1 MLASPVHMH
10 IPDGFLTPAVAA
22 LGWAL
27 AIVMIVV
34 ALRQTRRQL
43 DDRMVPMMGVLAAFI
58 FAAQAINFPVAAGTS
73 GHLIGAALAAIVL
86 GPWAAML
93 IMTSVLAVQ
102 GLLFQ
107 DGGLLVMGWNILNM
121 GVIAGFSGYFAYRL
135 ARRWAGE
142 SRVGVLAASF
152 AAGWISVVLAAV
164 ACAIELA
171 ASGTSPLAL
180 AVAAMGSVHA
190 LIGLGEGAITAAA
203 IGLLLATRPELLKLD
218 RPAPG
223 LRTATLVLI
232 GLGAALL
239 VAAFSP
245 LASPSPDGLEA
256 VARRQGFL
264 GMEQAAP
271 FHVLPGYTVPF
282 IAHPAL
288 TTVIAVMIGTLVV
301 FGGAVVVGRLAARRG
316 AASS

>member
-1 MLASPVHMH
+1 MH

-22 LGWAL
+22 LGWAIAL
-27 AIVMIVV
+27 VMIAL

-93 IMTSVLAVQ
+93 ILTAVLAVQ

-107 DGGLLVMGWNILNM
+107 DGGLVVMGWNIVNM
-121 GVIAGFSGYFAYRL
+121 GVIAAFSGYLTLTL
-135 ARRWAGE
+135 ARRLAGE
-142 SRVGVLAASF
+142 SRTGTLAASF
-152 AAGWISVVLAAV
+152 AAGWISVVLASV
-164 ACAIELA
+164 ACSIELA

-190 LIGLGEGAITAAA
+190 LIGIGEGLITSAAV
-203 IGLLLATRPELLKLD
+203 GLLLAARPEVL
-218 RPAPG
+218 RGGAAAPG
-223 LRTATLVLI
+223 GRTATAVLF

-239 VAAFSP
+239 VAALSP
-245 LASPSPDGLEA
+245 LASRSPDGLQT
-256 VARRQGFL
+256 VAARQGFL
-264 GMEQAAP
+264 GLLQAP
-271 FHVLPGYTVPF
+271 PYRILPNYTVPF
-282 IAHPAL
+282 ISHPAL
-288 TTVIAVMIGTLVV
+288 TTIAAVMLGTLVV
-301 FGGAVVVGRLAARRG
+301 FAGAVLIGRIATRRQAAG
-316 AASS
+316 G